1 MNEAPKSYIELL
13 AKASIKDLNTSHPS
27 FGNIINNLSPDEA
40 ILLQILK
47 TILN

>member
-1 MNEAPKSYIELL
+1 LL
-13 AKASIKDLNTSHPS
+13 AKASIKDLNKKSHPS
-27 FGNIINNLSPDEA
+27 FVNIINNLSPDEA